1 MIVLREALA
10 ALLWNR
16 VSQLLPTGWGHCC
29 SMASDERSL
38 QKGGEAPMFPPDLF
52 ELVASP
58 LLCL

>member
-1 MIVLREALA
+1 
-10 ALLWNR
+10 
-16 VSQLLPTGWGHCC
+16 
-29 SMASDERSL
+29 MASDECSL